1 MKVKII
7 ALMAVCL
14 SWNIETEAT
23 QFSKLAI
30 ITAAKSVG
38 RWDTLKTWI
47 QNAGYYD
54 EWLVASYLSD
64 EYEQYPA
71 ITNAIV
77 SSGVCTSQELA
88 TILAAS
94 KDTAMPDAI
103 LNGRY
108 NRDVESESGRV
119 SWHGKRVKVEE
130 NTNTLVQTFTYADG
144 TAFSFPFSKAKPMS
158 VAARFALEEKR
169 KAEAEKKR
177 LAQMPP
183 RLQEVE
189 KQRQE
194 NLSHTN
200 EVVVDFGPQGAQ

>member
-1 MKVKII
+1 MKTDEEVPKRPRGRHVRAVSLADCLEKRDARVGGWI
-7 ALMAVCL
+7 AKC
-14 SWNIETEAT
+14 EAEKKD
-23 QFSKLAI
+23 QKNFEKW
-30 ITAAKSVG
+30 V
-38 RWDTLKTWI
+38 
-47 QNAGYYD
+47 
-54 EWLVASYLSD
+54 
-64 EYEQYPA
+64 
-71 ITNAIV
+71 
-77 SSGVCTSQELA
+77 
-88 TILAAS
+88 
-94 KDTAMPDAI
+94 KDTEKARTSRPPTWPSSTTPSSTSRR
-103 LNGRY
+103 GRRKRGDSV
-108 NRDVESESGRV
+108 RDWVRCGCGGRR
-119 SWHGKRVKVEE
+119 GKRVKVEE
-130 NTNTLVQTFTYADG
+130 NTNTLMQTFTYADG